1 MNCPRCGAAME
12 QHTLDGHLGR
22 TIDVD
27 LCEPCQSLWF
37 DGKENLQLTPGA
49 TLAIFRAIG
58 EHVRKPEPSD
68 AELVKCPHCKARLR
82 RTQDL
87 QRATRFEYFK
97 CPNNHGR
104 LTTFFDFLKEKDFI
118 RPLTP
123 PQIAELRK
131 NVQIINCSNCGGP
144 IDLAKAAACAH
155 CGSPLSMLDM
165 NQAERLVEQLRAADS
180 GSKTIDPALPLAL
193 ARARVETEAAFKGLP
208 GHDPWREHWSGLG
221 LVGAG
226 LTELIRL
233 LKRER

>member
-1 MNCPRCGAAME
+1 MQE
-12 QHTLDGHLGR
+12 HTLDAHLGR
-22 TIDVD
+22 AAAID
-27 LCEPCQSLWF
+27 LCQPCQSLWL
-37 DGKENLQLTPGA
+37 DGRESLTLTPGA
-49 TLAIFRAIG
+49 TLSLFRIIG
-58 EHVRKPEPSD
+58 ERTSKPHVSEAD
-68 AELVKCPHCKARLR
+68 AGKCPRCRARLR
-82 RTQDL
+82 KTHDM

-97 CPNNHGR
+97 CPNGHGR

-123 PQIAELRK
+123 QQIAELRQ
-131 NVQIINCSNCGGP
+131 NVQVVNCSNCGGP
-144 IDLAKAAACAH
+144 IDLAKTAACAH

-193 ARARVETEAAFKGLP
+193 ARARAEAEAAFKGIP
-208 GHDPWREHWSGLG
+208 GHDSWHDDWSSLG

-233 LKRER
+233 LKREG